1 MWFNIGSTDTFER
14 NLENAQ
20 IELNMGPENYIPVVY
35 KNEIETV
42 NVMSYLPQILML
54 GKLIINFVNCYN
66 SKVIFISVYYKFQ
79 ENIF

>member
-66 SKVIFISVYYKFQ
+66 SKAIFISVYYKCQ